1 MYAGFSYKNAKV
13 SNQSYSD
20 RFVQLGIAPYLG
32 EYGDI
37 HTWIMMKAKKNTLD
51 NDWSVYPMLK
61 LFKGDFLLEVGYNN
75 KTKLD
80 AHLMYRF

>member
-1 MYAGFSYKNAKV
+1 
-13 SNQSYSD
+13 
-20 RFVQLGIAPYLG
+20 
-32 EYGDI
+32 
-37 HTWIMMKAKKNTLD
+37 MKAKKNTLD

-80 AHLMYRF
+80 AHLMYRFQEGSYEKLLIFSVFIDGKPWRSKR

>member
-1 MYAGFSYKNAKV
+1 
-13 SNQSYSD
+13 
-20 RFVQLGIAPYLG
+20 
-32 EYGDI
+32 
-37 HTWIMMKAKKNTLD
+37 
-51 NDWSVYPMLK
+51 MLK